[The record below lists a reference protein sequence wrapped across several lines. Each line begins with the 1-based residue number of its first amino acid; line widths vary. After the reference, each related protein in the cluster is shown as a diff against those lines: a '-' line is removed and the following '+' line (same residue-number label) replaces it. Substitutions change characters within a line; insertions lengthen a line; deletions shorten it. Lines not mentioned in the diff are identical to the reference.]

1 MATFKEKTLAAI
13 IRWRAKSQMAKYA
26 LRPSTVPK
34 VQFEERFVPT
44 PVGDS
49 RVLVYRPLRSSE
61 GSLPVYV
68 NFHGG
73 GFILGSAEMDDV
85 WCRVIADRADCV
97 VVNVDYRLAPE
108 HPFPT
113 ALEEGYGVI
122 RWMYDQPGQL
132 GINRE
137 RIAVG
142 GHSAGGN
149 LAAAICLLARERS
162 EFPITLQILDY
173 PPLDLA
179 TDPYEKPT
187 HPQAIPPWLAAIFNG
202 CYLPSPEQARNP
214 LASPIYA
221 ESLAGLPSALIIT
234 AEFDSLAPE
243 AERYAQ
249 RLREAGIAVS
259 HKRYEGAVHGFTHS
273 GPLELAEDAWEL
285 IITHLQQAFGK

>member
-1 MATFKEKTLAAI
+1 MATLKEKTLATI
-13 IRWRAKSQMAKYA
+13 IRWRAKSITNPPI
-26 LRPSTVPK
+26 RPSFVPE

-49 RVLVYRPLRSSE
+49 RLLVYRPLRPSQE
-61 GSLPVYV
+61 PLPVYI

-85 WCRVIADRADCV
+85 WCRVISDRADCI

-108 HPFPT
+108 HKFPT

-122 RWMYDQPGQL
+122 KWMYNQPEKL

-149 LAAAICLLARERS
+149 LTAAICLLARERN
-162 EFPITLQILDY
+162 EFPIVLQILDY

-179 TDPYEKPT
+179 TDPDAKPT
-187 HPQAIPPWLAAIFNG
+187 HPQAIPPRIAAIFNS

-221 ESLAGLPSALIIT
+221 ESLKGLPPALVIT
-234 AEFDSLAPE
+234 AEYDSLTPE
-243 AERYAQ
+243 AELYAQ
-249 RLREAGIAVS
+249 RLREAGITVT

-273 GPLELAEDAWEL
+273 GPLEMAEDAWGL
-285 IITHLQQAFGK
+285 MITHLRQAFGD